1 MPSDITQAIEMDQIG
16 STLLNESDQQ
26 ALYVEQNPQFA
37 HLYEHGDGEDG
48 TDYGQE
54 QEQSAEESQEL
65 SPEEG
70 QEAPTEEQRAEYM
83 EQAQQWQSLAP
94 ETQSALADQHLQEAY
109 GEAYDTITPQ
119 VAASFTNDFG
129 KTHWG
134 IDNLSE
140 RIEPQAF
147 APFAEVWSDNTA
159 RTISLH
165 PHGEQFLEAIGD
177 DRGMISPG
185 YIRTM
190 KIPLRAG
197 REFTEHD
204 TADSQKVLVVNE
216 TMAQRYYTHFERLLG
231 KDLLQGY
238 TPLAFAAKSLCD
250 YARMENMGQ
259 QQQRQSAPQRGRQ
272 HFQTNTDLFD
282 DQAMEEV
289 MRRGLL

>member
-147 APFAEVWSDNTA
+147 APFAEVWSDNAA

-177 DRGMISPG
+177 DRRQAEALQIAQSMC
-185 YIRTM
+185 
-190 KIPLRAG
+190 
-197 REFTEHD
+197 D
-204 TADSQKVLVVNE
+204 Q

-259 QQQRQSAPQRGRQ
+259 QQQRQSARQRGRQ
-272 HFQTNTDLFD
+272 DFQTNTDLFD